1 MKRIFLITTILLMST
16 LWSSAQMVENKT
28 NQTPA
33 KICAE
38 RGHILYGATVF
49 KKNKTNET
57 KGWKIID
64 YKDST
69 TIEEIPSMISGVIC
83 SRCSDTIWNEIR
95 AKKRPNLWK
104 KKKEKEE
111 KTKKVGDLIMGVSE

>member
-16 LWSSAQMVENKT
+16 LWLSAQTVENKT

-33 KICAE
+33 KICEE
-38 RGHILYGATVF
+38 RGHIPYGATVF
-49 KKNKTNET
+49 KENKTNET
-57 KGWKIID
+57 KGCKIID

-69 TIEEIPSMISGVIC
+69 TIEEIPSMIMGVVC
-83 SRCSDTIWNEIR
+83 SRCFDTIWNEIS
-95 AKKRPNLWK
+95 AKKRPNLWE

>member
-1 MKRIFLITTILLMST
+1 MKRIFLITTILLMSAIW
-16 LWSSAQMVENKT
+16 LSAQTVENKT

-38 RGHILYGATVF
+38 RGHIPYGATVF
-49 KKNKTNET
+49 KENKTNET

-69 TIEEIPSMISGVIC
+69 TIEEIPSMIMGVVC
-83 SRCSDTIWNEIR
+83 SRCSDTIWNETK
-95 AKKRPNLWK
+95 AKNKSNLWE

-111 KTKKVGDLIMGVSE
+111 KNNKGR

>member
-16 LWSSAQMVENKT
+16 LWSSAQTVENKT
-28 NQTPA
+28 NKNVKA
-33 KICAE
+33 ICAE
-38 RGHILYGATVF
+38 RGHIPYGATVL
-49 KKNKTNET
+49 KENKTNET

-69 TIEEIPSMISGVIC
+69 TIEDIPLMISGVVC
-83 SRCSDTIWNEIR
+83 SRCSDTIWNETN
-95 AKKRPNLWK
+95 AEKKSKLWE

-111 KTKKVGDLIMGVSE
+111 KTIKVGE

>member
-16 LWSSAQMVENKT
+16 IWSSAQTVENKT

-38 RGHILYGATVF
+38 RGHIPYGATVF
-49 KKNKTNET
+49 KENKTKET

-69 TIEEIPSMISGVIC
+69 TIEEIPSMIMGVVC
-83 SRCSDTIWNEIR
+83 SRCSDTIWNEIS
-95 AKKRPNLWK
+95 AKKRPNLWEK
-104 KKKEKEE
+104 KKDKEE
-111 KTKKVGDLIMGVSE
+111 KTKKGR

>member
-1 MKRIFLITTILLMST
+1 MKRILTITTILLMST
-16 LWSSAQMVENKT
+16 LWSSAQTVENKT

-38 RGHILYGATVF
+38 RGHIPYGATVF
-49 KKNKTNET
+49 KENKTNET

-69 TIEEIPSMISGVIC
+69 TIEDIPLMISGVVC
-83 SRCSDTIWNEIR
+83 SRCSDTIWNETN
-95 AKKRPNLWK
+95 AEKKSKLWE

-111 KTKKVGDLIMGVSE
+111 KTIKVGE